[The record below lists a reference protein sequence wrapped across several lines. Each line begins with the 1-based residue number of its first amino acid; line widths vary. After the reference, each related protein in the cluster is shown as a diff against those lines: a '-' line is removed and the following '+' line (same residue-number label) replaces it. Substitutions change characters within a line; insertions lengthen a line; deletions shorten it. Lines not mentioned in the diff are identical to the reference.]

1 MRRQWGLCLLAL
13 LVFSTSV
20 SAQTAATS
28 VITGTVTDQSG
39 AVVPGAEV
47 EIFDLGTNATRKVN
61 TDENGVYRFV
71 NVIPTT
77 YRITATAQGFKK
89 AVIQSIR
96 VEVAKSYTV
105 PFQLEV
111 GDVASTIEVQ
121 AATSAEIQTMD
132 ATVGNAVGGTELLRL
147 PTNNRSAASLLMLQ
161 PLVTPGR
168 GVGSGQSGQ
177 VAGARSDQ
185 STFLLDGGDSTNN
198 TEGSGG
204 YNTGFDGVI
213 LPMIPVPVE
222 SIEEFRVGTTN
233 PNATFGRSQGGQISM
248 VTKRGTNSLH
258 GSVYWY
264 HQNDNLNAMGWDRN
278 RRNEVLVATGR
289 TPLAKPELKD
299 NRYGFTLGGPIL
311 RDRLFMFGHY
321 EGRRWPRTND
331 VLRTVPLTDLR
342 NGILNFRDC
351 AGSTVAACP
360 TGNVITYNLATST
373 LCGPGGGVAC
383 DPRGLGISPVIQSIY
398 NLLPQQNTGSGGD
411 GLNTRQYS
419 ATVDNTIKEEFAVV
433 RTDYKL
439 TDKWDLFG
447 SFRYAHTDESGIQQI
462 DISGISGCTAPCS
475 TRVNPLE
482 PRYLVFGVNGQF
494 TPKLLSETRF
504 SWYRHWCEWGTRAP
518 FPQVAGTAAAIQLA
532 GEGADKTIADPMNI
546 DTQNA
551 RSRVWN
557 GKDTFVAQNMTWLK
571 GKHTIQFGGSFR
583 HEDIFHQRTDQVT
596 GGLSGGPIFWARSV
610 TGGGG
615 SFLNLTANSRPPTCA
630 PTAMVPITVNCLR
643 SADVPRWEAMYAATL
658 GLIDQSGQMLS
669 RDGTFNPLPLGQGL
683 EAQVLILAFEG
694 YAQDVW
700 RMTPDFTLT
709 YGVTYQIQRPPTE
722 KLGRQVVPV
731 YAGSGEPIV
740 LSEYFSSR
748 RLAAESGAIFNPD
761 IAFSPIKAISGQ
773 KYITEVDWNNIGPRV
788 SAAWQPKIDN
798 WMFGNGKTAIRGGWG
813 MTYTRMNGVGLVMTP
828 ILGAGLGEI
837 LRCTGPQSPTTGAG
851 GCSSSTNELTGFRV
865 GPDGNGSTILPS
877 TVTPAPALIPF
888 PVTGTVSGPASNRV
902 PFGASRNFAIDPGL
916 ELGYSH
922 SFDVTW
928 QRELPGDLLLEVGYV
943 GRIAKNLIQNVD
955 FGSFPFF
962 QLDSISGQT
971 ALEAF
976 DAVAA
981 EIRAGV
987 AATAVTPQPFF
998 ENAING
1004 LIPNYTRFIAGSR
1017 TNDFR
1022 FGNLASLFFN
1032 RIDRDRLAN
1041 NLVPFNNM
1049 QVGLNNYTSDG
1060 GWSDYHAMFFTFRKR
1075 TAGGLAWDFNY
1086 TLAKST
1092 DTFGLN
1098 QENTSFS
1105 WASPFLREYD
1115 VQPSQFDVRHV
1126 FNGHWYYELPL
1137 GRGKRYSTD
1146 NNIVEKVIGGWHV
1159 SGLFVASSGLP
1170 LCVATGGFNLGA
1182 PNGNS
1187 CAVTDQRNF
1196 SNSVN
1201 KNIAGSGG
1209 AGTNGDPTCTGPSSP
1224 CGSGLSLFPDPGA
1237 VFAAFRVPSIN
1248 DTVHGRGLLR
1258 GLPHWNVDLS
1268 FGKKTSITEQVG
1280 VVFTFDMLNV
1290 FNHAEFNNPG
1300 LSLTDG
1306 PNFGVLTSQWGGTLT
1321 GMRRIQFGLR
1331 VEF

>member
-13 LVFSTSV
+13 LVFSTGV
-20 SAQTAATS
+20 SAQTAATA
-28 VITGTVTDQSG
+28 VVTGTVTDQSG

-47 EIFDLGTNATRKVN
+47 ELYDLGTNSTRKVN
-61 TDENGVYRFV
+61 TDQNGVYRFV

-89 AVIQSIR
+89 AVFPSIKID
-96 VEVAKSYTV
+96 VAKSYNV
-105 PFQLEV
+105 PITLEV

-248 VTKRGTNSLH
+248 VTKRGTNNLH

-289 TPLAKPELKD
+289 SPLRKPELKD

-311 RDRLFMFGHY
+311 KDRLFMFGHY

-331 VLRTVPLTDLR
+331 VIRTVPLSDLR
-342 NGILNFRDC
+342 NGILNFRD
-351 AGSTVAACP
+351 ASGVVRS
-360 TGNVITYNLATST
+360 YNLATST
-373 LCGPGGGVAC
+373 ACGPAGGVAC

-411 GLNTRQYS
+411 GLNTRDYS
-419 ATVDNTIKEEFAVV
+419 ATVDNTIKEEFFVV

-439 TDKWDLFG
+439 TDKWDLFA
-447 SFRYAHTDESGIQQI
+447 SFRYAHTDESGIQQV
-462 DISGISGCTAPCS
+462 DISGITGCNAPCS

-482 PRYLVFGVNGQF
+482 PRYFVFGVNGQF
-494 TPKLLSETRF
+494 SPTLLSETRF
-504 SWYRHWCEWGTRAP
+504 SWYRHWWEWGTRAP

-532 GEGADKTIADPMNI
+532 GEGANKTIADPMNI

-551 RSRVWN
+551 RSRIWN

-615 SFLNLTANSRPPTCA
+615 SFLNLTADNRPPTC
-630 PTAMVPITVNCLR
+630 TTMRTTNCID
-643 SADVPRWEAMYAATL
+643 SGDIPRWEAMYAATL

-669 RDGTFNPLPLGQGL
+669 RDGQFNPLPLGTGL

-700 RMTPDFTLT
+700 RVTPNFTLT
-709 YGVTYQIQRPPTE
+709 YGLTYQVQRPPTE
-722 KLGRQVVPV
+722 ELGRQVIPV
-731 YAGSGEPIV
+731 YAASNKPIV
-740 LSEYFSSR
+740 LSRYFALR
-748 RLAAESGAIFNPD
+748 RLAAESGTIYNPD
-761 IAFSPIKAISGQ
+761 IAFSPIKAIPGQ
-773 KYITEVDWNNIGPRV
+773 KYITEVDWNNVGPRV

-798 WMFGNGKTAIRGGWG
+798 WLFGNGKTAIRGGWAV
-813 MTYTRMNGVGLVMTP
+813 TYTRMNGVGLVMTP

-837 LRCTGPQSPTTGAG
+837 LRCTGPQNAVFGTG
-851 GCSSSTNELTGFRV
+851 GCSSSTNALTGFRV
-865 GPDGNGSTILPS
+865 GPDGDGSTILPS
-877 TVTPAPALIPF
+877 TVTPAPAQIPF
-888 PVTGTVSGPASNRV
+888 PVTGTVTGPASNRV

-955 FGSFPFF
+955 FASFPFF
-962 QLDSISGQT
+962 QVDPISGQT
-971 ALEAF
+971 AIEAF

-987 AATAVTPQPFF
+987 LPSAVTPQPFF

-1022 FGNLASLFFN
+1022 FGNLASLFAN
-1032 RIDRDRLAN
+1032 RIDRDRLSN
-1041 NLVPFNNM
+1041 NLEPFNNM

-1060 GWSDYHAMFFTFRKR
+1060 GWSNYNALFFTFRKR

-1098 QENTSFS
+1098 QENTAFS
-1105 WASPFLREYD
+1105 WASPFYRKFD

-1126 FNGHWYYELPL
+1126 FNGHWYYELPF
-1137 GRGKRYSTD
+1137 GRGKRFATD
-1146 NNIVEKVIGGWHV
+1146 NNIVEKVIGGWHI

-1187 CAVTDQRNF
+1187 CAVSTQG
-1196 SNSVN
+1196 SIKQNSVH
-1201 KNIAGSGG
+1201 KNIAGSNGI
-1209 AGTNGDPTCTGPSSP
+1209 GTNGNPAAPTFGT
-1224 CGSGLSLFPDPGA
+1224 GLSLFSDPEA
-1237 VFAAFRVPSIN
+1237 VFNAFRVPSVS
-1248 DTVHGRGLLR
+1248 DTVHGRGQLR
-1258 GLPHWNVDLS
+1258 GLPHWNVDFSL
-1268 FGKKTSITEQVG
+1268 GKKTQVTEQIG

-1290 FNHAEFNNPG
+1290 FNHAEFNNPSV
-1300 LSLTDG
+1300 SLTDR

-1321 GMRRIQFGLR
+1321 GPRRIQFGLR